1 MIHGMKMCIR
11 DRIDSEG
18 YLFVRDNFEGL
29 GWYITVYLIGA
40 FIRKYGNKKW
50 DNFRVGLVGAIIS
63 AVVIC
68 ISIYVFNYTMK
79 IDIYHLDVY
88 KRQDM
93 EMLVYDYIM
102 KNKNVVKYMT
112 VRELADEVHVS
123 TATVMR
129 FCRKAGFD
137 GYSEFKVKFKMY
149 LEEET
154 KKNKK
159 NNEDVKEIQEYFYK
173 IGSGIHQKE
182 LDEIAQVVR
191 QADQVIFIGLGT
203 SGILG
208 KYGARFFSNLRKFSQ
223 YIEDPYFPCLLYTS
237 SVTVLKWFGKMLS
250 YK

>member
-1 MIHGMKMCIR
+1 M
-11 DRIDSEG
+11 
-18 YLFVRDNFEGL
+18 
-29 GWYITVYLIGA
+29 
-40 FIRKYGNKKW
+40 
-50 DNFRVGLVGAIIS
+50 
-63 AVVIC
+63 
-68 ISIYVFNYTMK
+68 FNYEILK
-79 IDIYHLDVY
+79 SFN
-88 KRQDM
+88 DM

-173 IGSGIHQKE
+173 IDSGIHQKE

-223 YIEDPYFPCLLYTS
+223 YIEDPYFPIMEGIKNAVVIALSVSGETEQIVQMANDFKKNKCKIISITNKGTS
-237 SVTVLKWFGKMLS
+237 TLSNLSDYNLTYYVTDHEHGNHINTTTQIPVIYLIEAIGRRL
-250 YK
+250 